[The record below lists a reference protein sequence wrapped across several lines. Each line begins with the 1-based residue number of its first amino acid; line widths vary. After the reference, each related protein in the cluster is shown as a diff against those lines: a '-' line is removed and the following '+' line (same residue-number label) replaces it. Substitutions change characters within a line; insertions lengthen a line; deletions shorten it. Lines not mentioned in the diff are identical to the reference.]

1 MSKMSRYVYRLI
13 EEGKLPMEIDDE
25 YSNRKRHPNPEAVKA
40 TSVTVSGH
48 AGRGFVSGTSA
59 SGESTSSVNASTAG
73 VQISAGQ
80 SRDEV

>member
-25 YSNRKRHPNPEAVKA
+25 YSNRKRYPNPETIQA
-40 TSVTVSGH
+40 TSVAVSGH
-48 AGRGFVSGTSA
+48 AGRGFVSSTSA
-59 SGESTSSVNASTAG
+59 SGESTPSVNASTTG